1 MLGIK
6 YIHTDNIH
14 IRVNV
19 LKAPINLV
27 QKQKGKLA
35 IIKDCE
41 KSFLS
46 HHGAKNGAQKRN
58 TNPEESEV
66 FWRK

>member
-1 MLGIK
+1 MLRVK
-6 YIHTDNIH
+6 YIHTHKH
-14 IRVNV
+14 IYQVNV
-19 LKAPINLV
+19 LKAPTNLV
-27 QKQKGKLA
+27 QKQTGKLA

-41 KSFLS
+41 NSFLS
-46 HHGAKNGAQKRN
+46 NHGAKNGAQKRN

>member
-6 YIHTDNIH
+6 YIHTHKHTYQGQCTQSTN
-14 IRVNV
+14 
-19 LKAPINLV
+19 
-27 QKQKGKLA
+27 QSSEKQTGKLA
-35 IIKDCE
+35 IIKYCE
-41 KSFLS
+41 NSFLS